1 MTRPGGMTVSGDL
14 FQQGRLPV
22 DALNSRTI
30 KLDEINEAFDAL
42 AEGSVVRQIIA
53 FYRVARVR
61 SALRSASG

>member
-53 FYRVARVR
+53 F
-61 SALRSASG
+61 